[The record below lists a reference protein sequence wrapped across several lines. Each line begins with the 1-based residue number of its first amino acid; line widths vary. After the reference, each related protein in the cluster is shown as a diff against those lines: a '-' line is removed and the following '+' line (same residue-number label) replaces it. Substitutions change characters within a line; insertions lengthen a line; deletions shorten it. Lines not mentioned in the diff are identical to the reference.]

1 MFGTYCKEEEQI
13 ISFRN
18 FNLNKFQL
26 IKKNMV
32 NIRLHIFG
40 VDHFEKP
47 FLCYPVEKALLLK
60 HNQSNEMLKANLPLP
75 VFKTIS
81 FFAGL

>member
-1 MFGTYCKEEEQI
+1 
-13 ISFRN
+13 
-18 FNLNKFQL
+18 
-26 IKKNMV
+26 MV